1 MENNFPRLRG
11 IDWADQELQLY
22 ADKEALVV
30 TNTVWMAWEGDL
42 VIRNNSLVVLRE
54 TGKSGFDNQTKHSS
68 TELVDDGAA
77 SVLENFLNQGLV
89 RGGVGLELVEE
100 GLGFHRVRCVGC

>member
-11 IDWADQELQLY
+11 IDWADQELHLN

-54 TGKSGFDNQTKHSS
+54 TGKSRFDNQTKHSS

-77 SVLENFLNQGLV
+77 SVLDILLDQGLV
-89 RGGVGLELVEE
+89 RGG
-100 GLGFHRVRCVGC
+100 

>member
-11 IDWADQELQLY
+11 IDWADQELHLN

-42 VIRNNSLVVLRE
+42 MICNNSLEVLGE
-54 TGKSGFDNQTKHSS
+54 TGEGRFDDQTKHSS

-77 SVLENFLNQGLV
+77 SVLDILLDQGLV
-89 RGGVGLELVEE
+89 RGG
-100 GLGFHRVRCVGC
+100 